1 MQGQNIWI
9 ENLKVVSKKLSPLFL
24 VGADLPSSAISIGSV
39 NYVHGTKML
48 PTPTNDGLILYSN
61 KAFYQ

>member
-24 VGADLPSSAISIGSV
+24 VGADLPSGAISTGSGS
-39 NYVHGTKML
+39 YVYARML

>member
-24 VGADLPSSAISIGSV
+24 VGADLPSAAISTGNSP
-39 NYVHGTKML
+39 YVWGARML

-61 KAFYQ
+61 KAFFQ

>member
-9 ENLKVVSKKLSPLFL
+9 ENLKVVSNKLSPLFL
-24 VGADLPSSAISIGSV
+24 VGADLPSSAISTGSGS
-39 NYVHGTKML
+39 YVYARML